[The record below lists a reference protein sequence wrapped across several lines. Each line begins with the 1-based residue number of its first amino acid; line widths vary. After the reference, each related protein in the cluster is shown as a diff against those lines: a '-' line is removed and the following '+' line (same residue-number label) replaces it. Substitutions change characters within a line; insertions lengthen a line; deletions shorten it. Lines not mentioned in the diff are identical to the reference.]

1 MIPIHHL
8 LLIVLPVL
16 LLSQCVMP
24 VTAKNN
30 GAKINLPYEWTV
42 AYGETVEWTG
52 DKTAKGFAMGKG
64 MLYIYAVD
72 GKKRF
77 EMETACEAGKFHGPY
92 VWRSFFH
99 DRIYSEAT
107 GTFTKGIEVGE
118 FVVRYFQA
126 DTPDS
131 YVMKQGNK
139 NGYGQ
144 LHGQCVQTTLDGG
157 RNVQQWSN
165 GYNVSETK
173 YNPDGSVK
181 QPVAVASS
189 SSSSS
194 YSDTD
199 LIGGMFALGGL
210 AGGDANVVMSGI
222 SMLAGDEVGAMQNL
236 ANMGS
241 SGSVGSDGAVSGG
254 LAGTAGVTAAPKRI
268 VANKPDLIRD
278 YGLARFRTADGDHIQ
293 FYIEKADRAYAD
305 YKRTGEEDY
314 YTRHRECAD
323 IAKQFHVQT
332 STQGT
337 RLIR

>member
-1 MIPIHHL
+1 
-8 LLIVLPVL
+8 
-16 LLSQCVMP
+16 MP

-52 DKTAKGFAMGKG
+52 AKTAKGFAMGKG

-72 GKKRF
+72 GKKRL

-99 DRIYSEAT
+99 DKLYSEAT

-118 FVVRYFQA
+118 YAVRYFQA

-131 YVMKQGNK
+131 YVMKQGSK
-139 NGYGQ
+139 NAYGQ

-181 QPVAVASS
+181 QPVVVASS
-189 SSSSS
+189 TSSSS

-222 SMLAGDEVGAMQNL
+222 SMMAGDEAGAMQSL

-241 SGSVGSDGAVSGG
+241 GGSVGAGSTVGGG
-254 LAGTAGVTAAPKRI
+254 LVGATGGTAAPKRI

-278 YGLARFRTADGDHIQ
+278 YGLARFRTADGDHIKH
-293 FYIEKADRAYAD
+293 YIDSADRAFAD
-305 YKRTGEEDY
+305 YKKTGDEQY
-314 YTRHRECAD
+314 WIRHREYAD
-323 IAKQFHVQT
+323 IAKQFHKQT
-332 STQGT
+332 ATEGT